1 MGIKSFLKQGMAYGL
16 DRQYEKKCASR
27 KILYKD
33 WVASM
38 EEAEAGAD
46 GSRTEAASEKPGTGA
61 GAPSSGERA
70 EAVFFSNT
78 EAGAWADGAK
88 EKAEAY
94 LSAHP
99 EICVVY
105 GDEDVETAPGQYE
118 NPWLKPCW
126 SPDTYLW
133 KDYLGEAVAVRKSF
147 YEKAEEKSRDG
158 LLKAAGGFTK
168 GCQSIAHIN
177 GILFHR
183 KKDWFTGETNEKTN
197 GGMNAEANGSVTWEQ
212 TAGGQADCRDA
223 KKQGTPYISV
233 IIPSKDNAVVLKKCL
248 DTLKKTAADI
258 SYEVLLV
265 DNGSGEAVKKKIEEM
280 TADAPDIHYIYEPM
294 EFNFSRMCNL
304 GAERAKGSLLL
315 FLNDDIEATH
325 TGWLSDMAKLAERP
339 HVGAVGC
346 KLLYPDTDKIQHAGI
361 TNLPMGPVH
370 KLQFLRDNKCYYDN
384 RNRGIRNVSA
394 VTAACLM
401 VRREVFEEAGG
412 FCESMQVAFND
423 VDFCFTLLEKGYYNA
438 VCNHIHLLHHES
450 MSRGA
455 DESEEKLKRLH
466 RERTMLYDRHPGLN
480 GKDPFY
486 HDWLNRTGLD
496 TRIQPAYQ
504 SGREIVDVQAAKEV
518 AKESNEAYVLKNARK
533 DKCLLVRIE
542 AADASHISGYGV
554 VLGSDNACFNGK
566 LLLERKGRQTA
577 VYELDFTEQYRQ
589 DLQENMPDQKNV
601 ALCGFHVN
609 IADPLPEGEYRIGML
624 ATDKISGSSLMNYS
638 NRTFIVART

>member
-16 DRQYEKKCASR
+16 DKQYEKKCASR

-38 EEAEAGAD
+38 EEAESSSAG
-46 GSRTEAASEKPGTGA
+46 EHV
-61 GAPSSGERA
+61 
-70 EAVFFSNT
+70 EAVFLSDAEN
-78 EAGAWADGAK
+78 GAWADGAK
-88 EKAEAY
+88 ERAEAF

-99 EICVVY
+99 EVCVVY

-183 KKDWFTGETNEKTN
+183 KTDWFTGETNSSMTREK
-197 GGMNAEANGSVTWEQ
+197 
-212 TAGGQADCRDA
+212 TAGGQTDCQDA
-223 KKQGTPYISV
+223 KKQGMPYISV

-280 TADAPDIHYIYEPM
+280 TADAPDILYIYEPM
-294 EFNFSRMCNL
+294 EFNFSKMCNL
-304 GAERAKGSLLL
+304 GAERAEGSLLL

-496 TRIQPAYQ
+496 TRIQPAYR
-504 SGREIVDVQAAKEV
+504 SGREIADVQAAKEV

-533 DKCLLVRIE
+533 DRCLLVRIE

-566 LLLERKGRQTA
+566 LLLERKGRQPA

-609 IADPLPEGEYRIGML
+609 IAEPLPEGEYRIGML

>member
-16 DRQYEKKCASR
+16 DKQYEKKCASR

-38 EEAEAGAD
+38 EEAESSSAGERVEAVFLSDAENGAWAD
-46 GSRTEAASEKPGTGA
+46 DAK
-61 GAPSSGERA
+61 ERA
-70 EAVFFSNT
+70 EAF
-78 EAGAWADGAK
+78 
-88 EKAEAY
+88 

-99 EICVVY
+99 EVCVVY

-183 KKDWFTGETNEKTN
+183 KTDWFTGETNSSMTREK
-197 GGMNAEANGSVTWEQ
+197 
-212 TAGGQADCRDA
+212 TAGGQTDCRDA
-223 KKQGTPYISV
+223 KNQGMPYISV

-280 TADAPDIHYIYEPM
+280 TADAPDILYIYEPM
-294 EFNFSRMCNL
+294 EFNFSKMCNL
-304 GAERAKGSLLL
+304 GAERAEGSLLL

-496 TRIQPAYQ
+496 TRIQPAYR
-504 SGREIVDVQAAKEV
+504 SGREIADVQAAKEV

-533 DKCLLVRIE
+533 DRCLLVRIE

-566 LLLERKGRQTA
+566 LLLERKGRQPA

-609 IADPLPEGEYRIGML
+609 IAEPLPEGEYRIGML

>member
-16 DRQYEKKCASR
+16 DKQYEKKCASR

-38 EEAEAGAD
+38 EEAE
-46 GSRTEAASEKPGTGA
+46 
-61 GAPSSGERA
+61 SSSTGERA
-70 EAVFFSNT
+70 EAVFLSDAEN
-78 EAGAWADGAK
+78 GAWADGAK
-88 EKAEAY
+88 ERAEAF

-99 EICVVY
+99 EVCVVY

-126 SPDTYLW
+126 SPDTYLG

-183 KKDWFTGETNEKTN
+183 KTDWFTGEINSSMTREK
-197 GGMNAEANGSVTWEQ
+197 
-212 TAGGQADCRDA
+212 TAGGQTDCRDA
-223 KKQGTPYISV
+223 KKQGMPYISV

-280 TADAPDIHYIYEPM
+280 TADAPDILYIYEPM
-294 EFNFSRMCNL
+294 EFNFSKMCNL

-496 TRIQPAYQ
+496 TRIQPAYR
-504 SGREIVDVQAAKEV
+504 SGREIADVQAAKEV

-533 DKCLLVRIE
+533 DRCLLVRIE

-566 LLLERKGRQTA
+566 LLLERKGRQPA

-609 IADPLPEGEYRIGML
+609 IAEPLPEGEYRIGML

>member
-16 DRQYEKKCASR
+16 DKQYEKKCASR

-38 EEAEAGAD
+38 EEAE
-46 GSRTEAASEKPGTGA
+46 
-61 GAPSSGERA
+61 SSSAGERA
-70 EAVFFSNT
+70 EAVFLSDAEN
-78 EAGAWADGAK
+78 GAWADGAK
-88 EKAEAY
+88 ERAEAF

-99 EICVVY
+99 EVCVVY

-183 KKDWFTGETNEKTN
+183 KTDWFTGETNSSMTRGKK
-197 GGMNAEANGSVTWEQ
+197 
-212 TAGGQADCRDA
+212 AGGQTDCRDA
-223 KKQGTPYISV
+223 KKQGMPYISV

-280 TADAPDIHYIYEPM
+280 TADVPDILYMYEPM
-294 EFNFSRMCNL
+294 EFNFSKMCNL

-496 TRIQPAYQ
+496 TRIQPAYR
-504 SGREIVDVQAAKEV
+504 SGREIADVQAAKEV

-533 DKCLLVRIE
+533 DRCLLVRIE

-566 LLLERKGRQTA
+566 LLLERKGRQPA

-609 IADPLPEGEYRIGML
+609 IAEPLPEGEYRIGML

>member
-16 DRQYEKKCASR
+16 DKQYEKKCASR

-38 EEAEAGAD
+38 EEAE
-46 GSRTEAASEKPGTGA
+46 
-61 GAPSSGERA
+61 SSSTGERV
-70 EAVFFSNT
+70 EAVFLSDAEN
-78 EAGAWADGAK
+78 GAWADGAK
-88 EKAEAY
+88 ERAEAF

-99 EICVVY
+99 EVCVAY

-183 KKDWFTGETNEKTN
+183 KTDWFTGEKNSSMTREK
-197 GGMNAEANGSVTWEQ
+197 
-212 TAGGQADCRDA
+212 TAGGQTDCRDA
-223 KKQGTPYISV
+223 KKQGMPYISV

-280 TADAPDIHYIYEPM
+280 TADAPDILYIYEPM
-294 EFNFSRMCNL
+294 EFNFSKMCNL
-304 GAERAKGSLLL
+304 GAERAEGSLLL

-496 TRIQPAYQ
+496 TRIQPAYR
-504 SGREIVDVQAAKEV
+504 SGREIADVQAAKEV

-533 DKCLLVRIE
+533 DRCLLVRIE

-566 LLLERKGRQTA
+566 LLLERKGRQPA

-609 IADPLPEGEYRIGML
+609 IAEPLPEGEYRIGML

>member
-16 DRQYEKKCASR
+16 DKQYEKKCASR

-38 EEAEAGAD
+38 EEAESSSTGERVEAVFLSDAENGAWAD
-46 GSRTEAASEKPGTGA
+46 DAK
-61 GAPSSGERA
+61 ERA
-70 EAVFFSNT
+70 EAF
-78 EAGAWADGAK
+78 
-88 EKAEAY
+88 

-99 EICVVY
+99 EVCVVY
-105 GDEDVETAPGQYE
+105 GDEDVETTPGQYE

-183 KKDWFTGETNEKTN
+183 KTDWFTGETNSSMTREK
-197 GGMNAEANGSVTWEQ
+197 
-212 TAGGQADCRDA
+212 TAGGQTDCRDA
-223 KKQGTPYISV
+223 KKQGMPYISV

-280 TADAPDIHYIYEPM
+280 TTDAPDILYIYEPM
-294 EFNFSRMCNL
+294 EFNFSKMCNL

-496 TRIQPAYQ
+496 TRIQPAYR
-504 SGREIVDVQAAKEV
+504 SGREIADVQAAKEV

-533 DKCLLVRIE
+533 DRCLLVRIE

-566 LLLERKGRQTA
+566 LLLERKGRQPA

-609 IADPLPEGEYRIGML
+609 IAEPLPEGEYRIGML

>member
-16 DRQYEKKCASR
+16 DKQYEKKCASR

-38 EEAEAGAD
+38 EEAE
-46 GSRTEAASEKPGTGA
+46 
-61 GAPSSGERA
+61 SSSTGERA
-70 EAVFFSNT
+70 EAVFLSDAEN
-78 EAGAWADGAK
+78 GAWADGAK
-88 EKAEAY
+88 ERAEAF

-99 EICVVY
+99 EVCVVY

-183 KKDWFTGETNEKTN
+183 KTDWFTGEINSSMTREK
-197 GGMNAEANGSVTWEQ
+197 
-212 TAGGQADCRDA
+212 TAGGQTDCRDA
-223 KKQGTPYISV
+223 KKQGMPYISV

-280 TADAPDIHYIYEPM
+280 TADAPDILYIYEPM
-294 EFNFSRMCNL
+294 EFNFSKMCNL

-496 TRIQPAYQ
+496 TRIQPAYR
-504 SGREIVDVQAAKEV
+504 SGREIADVQAAKEV

-533 DKCLLVRIE
+533 DRCLLVRIE

-566 LLLERKGRQTA
+566 LLLERKGRQPA

-589 DLQENMPDQKNV
+589 DLQENMPDQKKV

-609 IADPLPEGEYRIGML
+609 IAEPLPEGEYRIGML

>member
-16 DRQYEKKCASR
+16 DKQYEKKCASR

-38 EEAEAGAD
+38 EEAE
-46 GSRTEAASEKPGTGA
+46 
-61 GAPSSGERA
+61 SSSAGERV
-70 EAVFFSNT
+70 EAVFLSDAEN
-78 EAGAWADGAK
+78 GAWADGAK
-88 EKAEAY
+88 ERAEAF

-99 EICVVY
+99 EVCVVY

-183 KKDWFTGETNEKTN
+183 KTDWFTGETNSSMTRGKK
-197 GGMNAEANGSVTWEQ
+197 
-212 TAGGQADCRDA
+212 AGGQTDCRDA
-223 KKQGTPYISV
+223 KKQGMPYISV

-280 TADAPDIHYIYEPM
+280 TADAPDILYIYEPM
-294 EFNFSRMCNL
+294 EFNFSKMCNL

-496 TRIQPAYQ
+496 TRIQPAYR
-504 SGREIVDVQAAKEV
+504 SGREIADVQAAKEV

-533 DKCLLVRIE
+533 DRCLLVRIE

-566 LLLERKGRQTA
+566 LLLERKGRQPA

-609 IADPLPEGEYRIGML
+609 IAEPLPEGEYRIGML

>member
-16 DRQYEKKCASR
+16 DKQYEKKCASR

-38 EEAEAGAD
+38 EEAESSSAGERVEAVFLSDAENGAWAD
-46 GSRTEAASEKPGTGA
+46 DAK
-61 GAPSSGERA
+61 ERA
-70 EAVFFSNT
+70 EAF
-78 EAGAWADGAK
+78 
-88 EKAEAY
+88 

-99 EICVVY
+99 EVCVVY
-105 GDEDVETAPGQYE
+105 GDEDVETTPGQYE

-183 KKDWFTGETNEKTN
+183 KTDWFTGETNSSMTREK
-197 GGMNAEANGSVTWEQ
+197 
-212 TAGGQADCRDA
+212 TAGGQTDCRDA
-223 KKQGTPYISV
+223 KKQGMPYISV

-280 TADAPDIHYIYEPM
+280 TADAPDILYIYEPM
-294 EFNFSRMCNL
+294 EFNFSKMCNL
-304 GAERAKGSLLL
+304 GAERAEGSLLL

-496 TRIQPAYQ
+496 TRIQPAYR
-504 SGREIVDVQAAKEV
+504 SGREIADVQAAKEV

-533 DKCLLVRIE
+533 DRCLLVRIE

-566 LLLERKGRQTA
+566 LLLERKGRQPA

-609 IADPLPEGEYRIGML
+609 IAEPLPEGEYRIGML

>member
-1 MGIKSFLKQGMAYGL
+1 MAYGL
-16 DRQYEKKCASR
+16 DKQYEKKCASR

-38 EEAEAGAD
+38 EEAE
-46 GSRTEAASEKPGTGA
+46 
-61 GAPSSGERA
+61 SSSAGERA
-70 EAVFFSNT
+70 EAVFLSDAEN
-78 EAGAWADGAK
+78 GAWADGAK
-88 EKAEAY
+88 ERAEAF

-99 EICVVY
+99 EVCVVY

-183 KKDWFTGETNEKTN
+183 KTDWFTGETNSSMTRGKK
-197 GGMNAEANGSVTWEQ
+197 
-212 TAGGQADCRDA
+212 AGGQTDCRDA
-223 KKQGTPYISV
+223 KKQGMPYISV
-233 IIPSKDNAVVLKKCL
+233 ILPSKDNAVVLKKCL

-280 TADAPDIHYIYEPM
+280 TADAPDILYIYEPM
-294 EFNFSRMCNL
+294 EFNFSKMCNL

-496 TRIQPAYQ
+496 TRIQPAYR
-504 SGREIVDVQAAKEV
+504 SGREIADVQAAKEV

-533 DKCLLVRIE
+533 DRCLLVRIE

-566 LLLERKGRQTA
+566 LLLERKGRQPA

-609 IADPLPEGEYRIGML
+609 IAEPLPEGEYRIGML

>member
-16 DRQYEKKCASR
+16 DKQYEKKCASR

-38 EEAEAGAD
+38 EEAE
-46 GSRTEAASEKPGTGA
+46 
-61 GAPSSGERA
+61 SSSTGERV
-70 EAVFFSNT
+70 EAVFLSDAEN
-78 EAGAWADGAK
+78 GAWADGAK
-88 EKAEAY
+88 ERAEAF

-99 EICVVY
+99 EVCVVY

-183 KKDWFTGETNEKTN
+183 KTDWFTGETNSSMPREKK
-197 GGMNAEANGSVTWEQ
+197 
-212 TAGGQADCRDA
+212 AGGQTDCRDA
-223 KKQGTPYISV
+223 KKQGMPYISV

-280 TADAPDIHYIYEPM
+280 TADAPDILYIYEPM
-294 EFNFSRMCNL
+294 EFNFSKMCNL

-339 HVGAVGC
+339 YVGAVGC

-466 RERTMLYDRHPGLN
+466 RERTMLYDRHSGLI

-496 TRIQPAYQ
+496 TRIQPAYR
-504 SGREIVDVQAAKEV
+504 SGREIADVQTAKEV

-533 DKCLLVRIE
+533 DRCLLVRIE

-566 LLLERKGRQTA
+566 LLLERKGRQPA

-609 IADPLPEGEYRIGML
+609 IAEPLPEGEYRIGML

>member
-16 DRQYEKKCASR
+16 DKQYEKKCASR

-38 EEAEAGAD
+38 EEAESSSAG
-46 GSRTEAASEKPGTGA
+46 EHV
-61 GAPSSGERA
+61 
-70 EAVFFSNT
+70 EAVFLSDAEN
-78 EAGAWADGAK
+78 GAWADGAK
-88 EKAEAY
+88 ERAEAF

-99 EICVVY
+99 EVCVVY

-183 KKDWFTGETNEKTN
+183 KTDWFTGETNSSMTREK
-197 GGMNAEANGSVTWEQ
+197 
-212 TAGGQADCRDA
+212 TAGGQTDCRDA
-223 KKQGTPYISV
+223 KKQGMPYISV

-280 TADAPDIHYIYEPM
+280 TADAPDILYIYEPM
-294 EFNFSRMCNL
+294 EFNFSKMCNL
-304 GAERAKGSLLL
+304 GAERAEGSLLL

-496 TRIQPAYQ
+496 TRIQPAYR
-504 SGREIVDVQAAKEV
+504 SGREIADVQAAKEV

-533 DKCLLVRIE
+533 DRCLLVRIE
-542 AADASHISGYGV
+542 TADASHISGYGV

-566 LLLERKGRQTA
+566 LLLERKGRQPA

-609 IADPLPEGEYRIGML
+609 IAEPLPEGEYRIGML

>member
-16 DRQYEKKCASR
+16 DKQYEKKCASR

-38 EEAEAGAD
+38 EEAE
-46 GSRTEAASEKPGTGA
+46 
-61 GAPSSGERA
+61 SSSVGERA
-70 EAVFFSNT
+70 EAVFLSDAEN
-78 EAGAWADGAK
+78 GAWADGAK
-88 EKAEAY
+88 ERAEAF

-99 EICVVY
+99 EVCVVY

-168 GCQSIAHIN
+168 GCQSIDHIN

-183 KKDWFTGETNEKTN
+183 KTDWFTGETNSSMTRGKK
-197 GGMNAEANGSVTWEQ
+197 
-212 TAGGQADCRDA
+212 AGGQTDCRDA
-223 KKQGTPYISV
+223 KKQGMPYISV

-280 TADAPDIHYIYEPM
+280 TADAPDILYIYEPM
-294 EFNFSRMCNL
+294 EFNFSKMCNL

-496 TRIQPAYQ
+496 TRIQPAYR
-504 SGREIVDVQAAKEV
+504 SGREIADVQAAKEV

-533 DKCLLVRIE
+533 DRCLLVRIE

-566 LLLERKGRQTA
+566 LLLERKGRQPA

-609 IADPLPEGEYRIGML
+609 IAEPLPEGEYRIGML

>member
-1 MGIKSFLKQGMAYGL
+1 MAYGL

-33 WVASM
+33 WVLSM

-46 GSRTEAASEKPGTGA
+46 GSRTEAASV
-61 GAPSSGERA
+61 GERA
-70 EAVFFSNT
+70 EAVFLSEA

-88 EKAEAY
+88 EKAEAF

-99 EICVVY
+99 EVCVVY

-158 LLKAAGGFTK
+158 LLKAAGGFIR
-168 GCQSIAHIN
+168 GCRSIAHIN

-183 KKDWFTGETNEKTN
+183 KTDWFTGETNSSMIREKP
-197 GGMNAEANGSVTWEQ
+197 V
-212 TAGGQADCRDA
+212 GGQTDCRDA
-223 KKQGTPYISV
+223 QKQGTPYISV

-265 DNGSGEAVKKKIEEM
+265 DNGSGGAVKKKIEEM

-315 FLNDDIEATH
+315 FLNDDIEAVR
-325 TGWLSDMAKLAERP
+325 TGWLSDMAELAERS
-339 HVGAVGC
+339 HTGAVGC

-401 VRREVFEEAGG
+401 VRREIFEETGG

-423 VDFCFTLLEKGYYNA
+423 VDFCFTLLEKGYYNV

-450 MSRGA
+450 LSRGA
-455 DESEEKLKRLH
+455 DESEEKLRRLH
-466 RERTMLYDRHPGLN
+466 RERTMLYDRHPGLE

-504 SGREIVDVQAAKEV
+504 SGREIADVQTAKEV
-518 AKESNEAYVLKNARK
+518 AKESNEAYMLKNARK
-533 DKCLLVRIE
+533 DRCLLVRIE

-554 VLGSDNACFNGK
+554 VLGSDNACFTGK
-566 LLLERKGRQTA
+566 LLLERKGRQPA

-609 IADPLPEGEYRIGML
+609 IAEPLPEGEYRIGML
-624 ATDKISGSSLMNYS
+624 ATDRISGSSLMNYS

>member
-1 MGIKSFLKQGMAYGL
+1 MAYGL
-16 DRQYEKKCASR
+16 DKQYEKKCASR

-38 EEAEAGAD
+38 EEAE
-46 GSRTEAASEKPGTGA
+46 
-61 GAPSSGERA
+61 SSSAGERA
-70 EAVFFSNT
+70 EAVFLSDAEN
-78 EAGAWADGAK
+78 GAWADGAK
-88 EKAEAY
+88 ERAEAF

-99 EICVVY
+99 EVCVVY
-105 GDEDVETAPGQYE
+105 GDEDVETTSGQYE

-183 KKDWFTGETNEKTN
+183 KTDWFTGETNSSMTREK
-197 GGMNAEANGSVTWEQ
+197 
-212 TAGGQADCRDA
+212 TAGGQTDCRDA
-223 KKQGTPYISV
+223 KKQGMPYISV

-280 TADAPDIHYIYEPM
+280 TADAPDILYIYEPM
-294 EFNFSRMCNL
+294 EFNFSKMCNL

-315 FLNDDIEATH
+315 FLNDDVEATH

-466 RERTMLYDRHPGLN
+466 RERTMLYDRHPGIN

-496 TRIQPAYQ
+496 TRIQPAYR
-504 SGREIVDVQAAKEV
+504 SGREIADVQAAKEV

-533 DKCLLVRIE
+533 DRCLLVRIE

-566 LLLERKGRQTA
+566 LLLERKGRQSA

-609 IADPLPEGEYRIGML
+609 IAEPLPEGEYRIGML

>member
-1 MGIKSFLKQGMAYGL
+1 MAYGL
-16 DRQYEKKCASR
+16 DKQYEKKCASR

-38 EEAEAGAD
+38 EEAE
-46 GSRTEAASEKPGTGA
+46 
-61 GAPSSGERA
+61 SSSTGERA
-70 EAVFFSNT
+70 EAVFLSDAEN
-78 EAGAWADGAK
+78 GAWADGAK
-88 EKAEAY
+88 ERAEAF

-99 EICVVY
+99 EVCVVY

-183 KKDWFTGETNEKTN
+183 KTDWFTGEINSSMTREK
-197 GGMNAEANGSVTWEQ
+197 
-212 TAGGQADCRDA
+212 TAGGQTDCRDA
-223 KKQGTPYISV
+223 KKQGMPYISV

-280 TADAPDIHYIYEPM
+280 TADAPDILYIYEPM
-294 EFNFSRMCNL
+294 EFNFSKMCNL
-304 GAERAKGSLLL
+304 GAERAEGSLLL

-480 GKDPFY
+480 GKDSFY

-496 TRIQPAYQ
+496 TRIQPAYR
-504 SGREIVDVQAAKEV
+504 SGREIADVQAAKEV

-533 DKCLLVRIE
+533 DRCLLVRIE

-566 LLLERKGRQTA
+566 LLLERKGRQSA

-609 IADPLPEGEYRIGML
+609 IAEPLPEGEYRIGML

>member
-1 MGIKSFLKQGMAYGL
+1 MAYGL
-16 DRQYEKKCASR
+16 DKQYEKKCASR

-38 EEAEAGAD
+38 EEAE
-46 GSRTEAASEKPGTGA
+46 
-61 GAPSSGERA
+61 SSSTGERV
-70 EAVFFSNT
+70 EAVFLSDAEN
-78 EAGAWADGAK
+78 GAWADGAK
-88 EKAEAY
+88 ERAEAF

-99 EICVVY
+99 EVCVAY

-183 KKDWFTGETNEKTN
+183 KTDWFTGETNSSMTREK
-197 GGMNAEANGSVTWEQ
+197 
-212 TAGGQADCRDA
+212 TAGGQTDCRDA
-223 KKQGTPYISV
+223 KKQGMPYISV

-280 TADAPDIHYIYEPM
+280 TADAPDILYIYEPM
-294 EFNFSRMCNL
+294 EFNFSKMCNL
-304 GAERAKGSLLL
+304 GAERAEGSLLL

-496 TRIQPAYQ
+496 TRIQPAYR
-504 SGREIVDVQAAKEV
+504 SGREIADVQAAKEV

-533 DKCLLVRIE
+533 DRCLLVRIE

-566 LLLERKGRQTA
+566 LLLERKGRQPA

-609 IADPLPEGEYRIGML
+609 IAEPLPEGEYRIGML

>member
-1 MGIKSFLKQGMAYGL
+1 MAYGL
-16 DRQYEKKCASR
+16 DKQYEKKCASR

-38 EEAEAGAD
+38 EEAE
-46 GSRTEAASEKPGTGA
+46 
-61 GAPSSGERA
+61 SSSAGERA
-70 EAVFFSNT
+70 EAVFLSDAEN
-78 EAGAWADGAK
+78 GAWADGAK
-88 EKAEAY
+88 ERAEAF

-99 EICVVY
+99 EVCVVY
-105 GDEDVETAPGQYE
+105 GDEDVETTSGQYE

-183 KKDWFTGETNEKTN
+183 KTDWFTGETNSSMTREK
-197 GGMNAEANGSVTWEQ
+197 
-212 TAGGQADCRDA
+212 TAGGQTDCRDA
-223 KKQGTPYISV
+223 KKQGMPYISV

-280 TADAPDIHYIYEPM
+280 MADAPDILYIYEPM
-294 EFNFSRMCNL
+294 EFNFSKMCNL

-496 TRIQPAYQ
+496 TRIQPAYR
-504 SGREIVDVQAAKEV
+504 SGREIADVQAAKEV

-533 DKCLLVRIE
+533 DRCLLVRIE

-566 LLLERKGRQTA
+566 LLLERKGRQPA

-609 IADPLPEGEYRIGML
+609 IAEPLPEGEYRIGML

>member
-1 MGIKSFLKQGMAYGL
+1 MAYGL
-16 DRQYEKKCASR
+16 DKQYEKKCASR

-38 EEAEAGAD
+38 EEAESSSTGERVEAVFLSDAENGAWAD
-46 GSRTEAASEKPGTGA
+46 DAK
-61 GAPSSGERA
+61 ERA
-70 EAVFFSNT
+70 EAF
-78 EAGAWADGAK
+78 
-88 EKAEAY
+88 

-99 EICVVY
+99 EVCVVY
-105 GDEDVETAPGQYE
+105 GDEDVETTPGQYE

-183 KKDWFTGETNEKTN
+183 KTDWFTGETNSSMTREK
-197 GGMNAEANGSVTWEQ
+197 
-212 TAGGQADCRDA
+212 TAGGQTDCRDA
-223 KKQGTPYISV
+223 KKQGMPYISV

-280 TADAPDIHYIYEPM
+280 TADAPDILYIYEPM
-294 EFNFSRMCNL
+294 EFNFSKMCNL

-496 TRIQPAYQ
+496 TRIQPAYR
-504 SGREIVDVQAAKEV
+504 SGREIADVQAAKEV

-533 DKCLLVRIE
+533 DRCLLVRIE

-566 LLLERKGRQTA
+566 LLLERKGRQPA

-609 IADPLPEGEYRIGML
+609 IAEPLPEGEYRIGML

>member
-16 DRQYEKKCASR
+16 DKQYEKKCASR

-38 EEAEAGAD
+38 EEAE
-46 GSRTEAASEKPGTGA
+46 
-61 GAPSSGERA
+61 SSSAGERA
-70 EAVFFSNT
+70 EAVFLSDAEN
-78 EAGAWADGAK
+78 GAWADGAK
-88 EKAEAY
+88 ERAEAF

-99 EICVVY
+99 EVCVVY
-105 GDEDVETAPGQYE
+105 GDEDVETTPGQYE

-183 KKDWFTGETNEKTN
+183 KTDWFTGETNSSMTREK
-197 GGMNAEANGSVTWEQ
+197 
-212 TAGGQADCRDA
+212 TAGGQTDCRDA
-223 KKQGTPYISV
+223 KKQGMPYISV

-280 TADAPDIHYIYEPM
+280 TADAPDILYIYEPM
-294 EFNFSRMCNL
+294 EFNFSKMCNL

-455 DESEEKLKRLH
+455 DESEKKLKRLH
-466 RERTMLYDRHPGLN
+466 RERTMLYDRHSGLI

-496 TRIQPAYQ
+496 TRIQPAYR
-504 SGREIVDVQAAKEV
+504 SGREIADVQAAKEV
-518 AKESNEAYVLKNARK
+518 VKESNEAYVLKNARK
-533 DKCLLVRIE
+533 DRCLLVRIE

-566 LLLERKGRQTA
+566 LLLERKGRQPA

-609 IADPLPEGEYRIGML
+609 IAEPLPEGEYRIGML

>member
-16 DRQYEKKCASR
+16 DKQYEKKCASR

-38 EEAEAGAD
+38 EEAESSSTGERVEAVFLSDAENGAWAD
-46 GSRTEAASEKPGTGA
+46 DAK
-61 GAPSSGERA
+61 ERA
-70 EAVFFSNT
+70 EAF
-78 EAGAWADGAK
+78 
-88 EKAEAY
+88 

-99 EICVVY
+99 EVCVVY
-105 GDEDVETAPGQYE
+105 GDEDVETTPGQYE

-168 GCQSIAHIN
+168 GCQSIAHMN

-183 KKDWFTGETNEKTN
+183 KTDWFTGETNSSMTREKT
-197 GGMNAEANGSVTWEQ
+197 V
-212 TAGGQADCRDA
+212 GGQTDCRDA
-223 KKQGTPYISV
+223 KKQGMPYISV

-280 TADAPDIHYIYEPM
+280 TTDAPDILYIYEPM
-294 EFNFSRMCNL
+294 EFNFSKMCNL

-496 TRIQPAYQ
+496 TRIQPAYR
-504 SGREIVDVQAAKEV
+504 SGREIADVQAAKEV

-533 DKCLLVRIE
+533 DRCLLVRIE

-566 LLLERKGRQTA
+566 LLLERKGRQPA

-609 IADPLPEGEYRIGML
+609 IAEPLPEGEYRIGML

>member
-16 DRQYEKKCASR
+16 DKQYEKKCASR

-38 EEAEAGAD
+38 EEAESSSAG
-46 GSRTEAASEKPGTGA
+46 EHV
-61 GAPSSGERA
+61 
-70 EAVFFSNT
+70 EAVFLSDAEN
-78 EAGAWADGAK
+78 GAWADGAK
-88 EKAEAY
+88 ERAEAF

-99 EICVVY
+99 EVCVVY

-158 LLKAAGGFTK
+158 LLKVAGGFTK

-183 KKDWFTGETNEKTN
+183 KTDWFTGETNSSMTREK
-197 GGMNAEANGSVTWEQ
+197 
-212 TAGGQADCRDA
+212 TAGGQTDCRDA
-223 KKQGTPYISV
+223 KKQGMPYISV

-280 TADAPDIHYIYEPM
+280 TADAPDILYIYEPM
-294 EFNFSRMCNL
+294 EFNFSKMCNL
-304 GAERAKGSLLL
+304 GAERAEGSLLL

-325 TGWLSDMAKLAERP
+325 TGWLSDMAKLAERS

-496 TRIQPAYQ
+496 TRIQPAYR
-504 SGREIVDVQAAKEV
+504 SGREIADVQAAKEV

-533 DKCLLVRIE
+533 DRCLLVRIE

-554 VLGSDNACFNGK
+554 VLGSDNACFSGK
-566 LLLERKGRQTA
+566 LLLERKGRQPA

-609 IADPLPEGEYRIGML
+609 IAEPLPEGEYRIGML

>member
-16 DRQYEKKCASR
+16 DKQYEKKCASR

-38 EEAEAGAD
+38 EEAESSSAG
-46 GSRTEAASEKPGTGA
+46 EHV
-61 GAPSSGERA
+61 
-70 EAVFFSNT
+70 EAVFLSDAEN
-78 EAGAWADGAK
+78 GAWADGAK
-88 EKAEAY
+88 ERAEAF

-99 EICVVY
+99 EVCVVY

-183 KKDWFTGETNEKTN
+183 KTDWFTGETNSSMTREK
-197 GGMNAEANGSVTWEQ
+197 
-212 TAGGQADCRDA
+212 TAGGQTDCRDA
-223 KKQGTPYISV
+223 KKQGMPYISV

-280 TADAPDIHYIYEPM
+280 TADAPDILYIYEPM
-294 EFNFSRMCNL
+294 EFNFSKMCNL

-496 TRIQPAYQ
+496 TRIQPAYR
-504 SGREIVDVQAAKEV
+504 SGREIADVQAAKEV

-533 DKCLLVRIE
+533 DRCLLVRIE

-554 VLGSDNACFNGK
+554 VLGSDNACFSGK
-566 LLLERKGRQTA
+566 LLLERKGRQPA

-609 IADPLPEGEYRIGML
+609 IAEPLPEGEYRIGML

>member
-16 DRQYEKKCASR
+16 DKQYEKKCASR

-38 EEAEAGAD
+38 EEAE
-46 GSRTEAASEKPGTGA
+46 
-61 GAPSSGERA
+61 SSSAGERA
-70 EAVFFSNT
+70 EAVFLSDAEN
-78 EAGAWADGAK
+78 GAWADGAK
-88 EKAEAY
+88 ERAEAF

-99 EICVVY
+99 EVCVAY

-183 KKDWFTGETNEKTN
+183 KTDWFTGETNSSMTREK
-197 GGMNAEANGSVTWEQ
+197 
-212 TAGGQADCRDA
+212 TAGGQTDCRDA
-223 KKQGTPYISV
+223 KKQGMPYISV

-280 TADAPDIHYIYEPM
+280 TADAPDILYIYEPM
-294 EFNFSRMCNL
+294 EFNFSKMCNL
-304 GAERAKGSLLL
+304 GAERAEGSLLL

-466 RERTMLYDRHPGLN
+466 RERTMLYDRHSGLI

-496 TRIQPAYQ
+496 TRIQPAYR
-504 SGREIVDVQAAKEV
+504 SGREIADVQTAKEV

-533 DKCLLVRIE
+533 DRCLLVRIE

-566 LLLERKGRQTA
+566 LLLERKGRQPA

-609 IADPLPEGEYRIGML
+609 IAEPLPEGEYRIGML

>member
-16 DRQYEKKCASR
+16 DKQYEKKCASR

-38 EEAEAGAD
+38 EEAESSSTGERVEAVFLSDAENGAWAD
-46 GSRTEAASEKPGTGA
+46 DAK
-61 GAPSSGERA
+61 ERA
-70 EAVFFSNT
+70 EAF
-78 EAGAWADGAK
+78 
-88 EKAEAY
+88 

-99 EICVVY
+99 EVCVVY
-105 GDEDVETAPGQYE
+105 GDEDVETTPGQYE

-147 YEKAEEKSRDG
+147 YEKSEEKSRDG

-183 KKDWFTGETNEKTN
+183 KTDWFTGETNSSMTREK
-197 GGMNAEANGSVTWEQ
+197 
-212 TAGGQADCRDA
+212 TAGGQTDCRDA
-223 KKQGTPYISV
+223 KKQGMPYISV

-280 TADAPDIHYIYEPM
+280 TADAPDILYMYEPM
-294 EFNFSRMCNL
+294 EFNFSKMCNL

-496 TRIQPAYQ
+496 TRIQPAYR
-504 SGREIVDVQAAKEV
+504 SGREIADVQAAKEV

-533 DKCLLVRIE
+533 DRCLLVRIE

-566 LLLERKGRQTA
+566 LLLERKGRQPA

-609 IADPLPEGEYRIGML
+609 IAEPLPEGEYRIGML

>member
-16 DRQYEKKCASR
+16 DKQYEKKCASR

-38 EEAEAGAD
+38 EEAESSSAG
-46 GSRTEAASEKPGTGA
+46 EHV
-61 GAPSSGERA
+61 
-70 EAVFFSNT
+70 EAVFLSDAEN
-78 EAGAWADGAK
+78 GAWADGAK
-88 EKAEAY
+88 ERAEAF

-99 EICVVY
+99 EVCVVY

-183 KKDWFTGETNEKTN
+183 KTDWFTGETNSSMTREK
-197 GGMNAEANGSVTWEQ
+197 
-212 TAGGQADCRDA
+212 TAGGQTDCRDA
-223 KKQGTPYISV
+223 KKQGMPYISV

-280 TADAPDIHYIYEPM
+280 TADAPDILYIYEPM
-294 EFNFSRMCNL
+294 EFNFSKMCNL
-304 GAERAKGSLLL
+304 GAERAEGSLLL

-496 TRIQPAYQ
+496 TRIQPAYR
-504 SGREIVDVQAAKEV
+504 SGREIADVQAAKEV

-533 DKCLLVRIE
+533 DRCLLVRIE

-566 LLLERKGRQTA
+566 LLLERKGRQPA

-609 IADPLPEGEYRIGML
+609 IAEPLPEGEYRIGML

-638 NRTFIVART
+638 NWTFIVART

>member
-16 DRQYEKKCASR
+16 DKQYEKKCASR

-38 EEAEAGAD
+38 EEAE
-46 GSRTEAASEKPGTGA
+46 
-61 GAPSSGERA
+61 SSSAGERA
-70 EAVFFSNT
+70 EAVFLSDAEN
-78 EAGAWADGAK
+78 GAWADGAK
-88 EKAEAY
+88 ERAEAF

-99 EICVVY
+99 EVCVVY

-183 KKDWFTGETNEKTN
+183 KTDWFTGETNSSMTREK
-197 GGMNAEANGSVTWEQ
+197 
-212 TAGGQADCRDA
+212 TAGGQTDCRDA
-223 KKQGTPYISV
+223 KKQGMPYISV

-280 TADAPDIHYIYEPM
+280 RADAPDILYIYEPM
-294 EFNFSRMCNL
+294 EFNFSKMCNL
-304 GAERAKGSLLL
+304 GAERANGSLLL

-466 RERTMLYDRHPGLN
+466 RERTMLYDRHSGLI

-496 TRIQPAYQ
+496 TRIQPAYR
-504 SGREIVDVQAAKEV
+504 SGREIADVQTAKEV
-518 AKESNEAYVLKNARK
+518 VKESNEAYVLKNARK
-533 DKCLLVRIE
+533 DRCLLVRIE

-566 LLLERKGRQTA
+566 LLLERKGRQPA

-609 IADPLPEGEYRIGML
+609 IAELLPEGEYRIGML

-638 NRTFIVART
+638 NRTFIVVQT

>member
-16 DRQYEKKCASR
+16 DKQYEKKCASR

-38 EEAEAGAD
+38 EEAE
-46 GSRTEAASEKPGTGA
+46 
-61 GAPSSGERA
+61 SSSAGERA
-70 EAVFFSNT
+70 EAVFLSDAEN
-78 EAGAWADGAK
+78 GAWADGAK
-88 EKAEAY
+88 ERAEAF

-99 EICVVY
+99 EVCVVY

-168 GCQSIAHIN
+168 GSQSIAHIN

-183 KKDWFTGETNEKTN
+183 KTDWFTGETNSSMTREK
-197 GGMNAEANGSVTWEQ
+197 
-212 TAGGQADCRDA
+212 TAGGQTDCRDA
-223 KKQGTPYISV
+223 KKQGMPYISV

-280 TADAPDIHYIYEPM
+280 TADAPDILYIYEPM
-294 EFNFSRMCNL
+294 EFNFSKMCNL
-304 GAERAKGSLLL
+304 GAERAEGSLLL

-496 TRIQPAYQ
+496 TRIQPAYR
-504 SGREIVDVQAAKEV
+504 SGREIADVQAAKEV

-533 DKCLLVRIE
+533 DRCLLVRIE

-554 VLGSDNACFNGK
+554 VLGSDNACFSGK
-566 LLLERKGRQTA
+566 LLLERKGRQPA

-609 IADPLPEGEYRIGML
+609 IAEPLPEGEYRIGML

>member
-38 EEAEAGAD
+38 EEAE
-46 GSRTEAASEKPGTGA
+46 
-61 GAPSSGERA
+61 SSSAGERA
-70 EAVFFSNT
+70 EAVFLSDAEN
-78 EAGAWADGAK
+78 GAWADGAK
-88 EKAEAY
+88 ERAEAF

-99 EICVVY
+99 EVCVVY
-105 GDEDVETAPGQYE
+105 GDEDVETTSGQYE

-147 YEKAEEKSRDG
+147 YEKAEEKSRNG

-183 KKDWFTGETNEKTN
+183 KTDWFTGETNSSMTREK
-197 GGMNAEANGSVTWEQ
+197 
-212 TAGGQADCRDA
+212 TAGGQTDCRDA
-223 KKQGTPYISV
+223 KKQGMPYISV

-280 TADAPDIHYIYEPM
+280 TADAPDILYIYEPM
-294 EFNFSRMCNL
+294 EFNFSKMCNL

-496 TRIQPAYQ
+496 TRIQPAYR
-504 SGREIVDVQAAKEV
+504 SGREIADVQAAKEV

-533 DKCLLVRIE
+533 DRCLLVRIE

-566 LLLERKGRQTA
+566 LLLERKGRQPA

-609 IADPLPEGEYRIGML
+609 IAEPLPEGEYRIGML

>member
-38 EEAEAGAD
+38 EEAE
-46 GSRTEAASEKPGTGA
+46 
-61 GAPSSGERA
+61 SSSAGERV
-70 EAVFFSNT
+70 EAVFLSDAEN
-78 EAGAWADGAK
+78 GAWADGAK
-88 EKAEAY
+88 ERAEAF

-99 EICVVY
+99 EVCVVY
-105 GDEDVETAPGQYE
+105 GDEDVETTPGQYE

-183 KKDWFTGETNEKTN
+183 KTDWFTGETNSSMTREK
-197 GGMNAEANGSVTWEQ
+197 
-212 TAGGQADCRDA
+212 TAGGQTDCRDA
-223 KKQGTPYISV
+223 KKQGMPYISV

-280 TADAPDIHYIYEPM
+280 TADAPDILYIYEPM
-294 EFNFSRMCNL
+294 EFNFSKMCNL
-304 GAERAKGSLLL
+304 GAERAEGSLLL

-466 RERTMLYDRHPGLN
+466 RERTMLYDRHSGLI

-496 TRIQPAYQ
+496 TRIQPAYR
-504 SGREIVDVQAAKEV
+504 SGREIADVQAAKEV

-533 DKCLLVRIE
+533 DRCLLVRIE

-566 LLLERKGRQTA
+566 LLLERKGRQPA

-609 IADPLPEGEYRIGML
+609 IAEPLPEGEYRIGML

>member
-16 DRQYEKKCASR
+16 DKQYEKKCASR

-38 EEAEAGAD
+38 EEAE
-46 GSRTEAASEKPGTGA
+46 
-61 GAPSSGERA
+61 SSSAGERA
-70 EAVFFSNT
+70 EAVFLSDAEN
-78 EAGAWADGAK
+78 GAWADGAK
-88 EKAEAY
+88 ERAEAF

-99 EICVVY
+99 EVCVVY

-183 KKDWFTGETNEKTN
+183 KTDWFTGETNSSMTREK
-197 GGMNAEANGSVTWEQ
+197 
-212 TAGGQADCRDA
+212 TAGGQTDCRDA
-223 KKQGTPYISV
+223 KKQGMPYISV

-280 TADAPDIHYIYEPM
+280 RADAPDILYIYEPM
-294 EFNFSRMCNL
+294 EFNFSKMCNL

-466 RERTMLYDRHPGLN
+466 RERTMLYDRHSGLI

-496 TRIQPAYQ
+496 TRIQPAYR
-504 SGREIVDVQAAKEV
+504 SGREIADVQTAKEV

-533 DKCLLVRIE
+533 DRCLLVRIE

-566 LLLERKGRQTA
+566 LLLERKGRQPA

-609 IADPLPEGEYRIGML
+609 IAEPLPEGEYRIGML

>member
-16 DRQYEKKCASR
+16 DKQYEKKCASR

-38 EEAEAGAD
+38 EEAE
-46 GSRTEAASEKPGTGA
+46 
-61 GAPSSGERA
+61 SSSAGERA
-70 EAVFFSNT
+70 EAVFLSDAEN
-78 EAGAWADGAK
+78 GAWADGAK
-88 EKAEAY
+88 ERAEAF

-99 EICVVY
+99 EVCVVY

-183 KKDWFTGETNEKTN
+183 KTDWFTGKTNSSMTREKTV
-197 GGMNAEANGSVTWEQ
+197 GRQ
-212 TAGGQADCRDA
+212 TDCRDA
-223 KKQGTPYISV
+223 KKQGMPYISV

-280 TADAPDIHYIYEPM
+280 TADAPDILYIYEPM
-294 EFNFSRMCNL
+294 EFNFSKMCNL
-304 GAERAKGSLLL
+304 GAERAEGSLLL

-496 TRIQPAYQ
+496 TRIQPAYR
-504 SGREIVDVQAAKEV
+504 SGREIADVQAAKEV

-533 DKCLLVRIE
+533 DRCLLVRIE

-566 LLLERKGRQTA
+566 LLLERKGRQPA

-609 IADPLPEGEYRIGML
+609 IAEPLPEGEYRIGML

>member
-16 DRQYEKKCASR
+16 DKQYEKKCASR

-38 EEAEAGAD
+38 EEAE
-46 GSRTEAASEKPGTGA
+46 SSSTG
-61 GAPSSGERA
+61 EHV
-70 EAVFFSNT
+70 EAVFLSDAEN
-78 EAGAWADGAK
+78 GAWADGAK
-88 EKAEAY
+88 ERAEAF

-99 EICVVY
+99 EVCVVY

-183 KKDWFTGETNEKTN
+183 KTDWFTGETNSSMTREK
-197 GGMNAEANGSVTWEQ
+197 
-212 TAGGQADCRDA
+212 TAGGQTDCRDA
-223 KKQGTPYISV
+223 KKQGMPYISV

-280 TADAPDIHYIYEPM
+280 TADAPDILYIYEPM
-294 EFNFSRMCNL
+294 EFNFSKMCNL
-304 GAERAKGSLLL
+304 GAERAEGSLLL

-438 VCNHIHLLHHES
+438 VCNHIYLLHHES

-496 TRIQPAYQ
+496 TRIQPAYR
-504 SGREIVDVQAAKEV
+504 SGREIADVQAAKEV

-533 DKCLLVRIE
+533 DRCLLVRIE

-566 LLLERKGRQTA
+566 LLLERKGRQPA

-609 IADPLPEGEYRIGML
+609 IAEPLPEGEYRIGML

>member
-16 DRQYEKKCASR
+16 DKQYEKKCASR

-38 EEAEAGAD
+38 EEAESSSAGERVEAVFLSDAENGAWAD
-46 GSRTEAASEKPGTGA
+46 DAK
-61 GAPSSGERA
+61 ERA
-70 EAVFFSNT
+70 EAF
-78 EAGAWADGAK
+78 
-88 EKAEAY
+88 

-99 EICVVY
+99 EVCVVY
-105 GDEDVETAPGQYE
+105 GDEDVETTPGQYE

-183 KKDWFTGETNEKTN
+183 KTDWFTGETNSSMTREK
-197 GGMNAEANGSVTWEQ
+197 
-212 TAGGQADCRDA
+212 TAGGQTDCRDA
-223 KKQGTPYISV
+223 KKQGMPYISV

-280 TADAPDIHYIYEPM
+280 RADAPDILYIYEPM
-294 EFNFSRMCNL
+294 EFNFSKMCNL

-325 TGWLSDMAKLAERP
+325 TGWLSVMAKLAERP

-496 TRIQPAYQ
+496 TRIQPAYR
-504 SGREIVDVQAAKEV
+504 SGREIADVQAAKEV

-533 DKCLLVRIE
+533 DRCLLVRIE

-566 LLLERKGRQTA
+566 LLLERKGRQPA

-609 IADPLPEGEYRIGML
+609 IAEPLPEGEYRIGML

>member
-16 DRQYEKKCASR
+16 DKQYEKKCASR

-38 EEAEAGAD
+38 EEAE
-46 GSRTEAASEKPGTGA
+46 
-61 GAPSSGERA
+61 SSSAGERA
-70 EAVFFSNT
+70 EAVFLSDAEN
-78 EAGAWADGAK
+78 GAWADGAK
-88 EKAEAY
+88 ERAEAF

-99 EICVVY
+99 EVCVVY

-183 KKDWFTGETNEKTN
+183 KTDWFTGETNSSMTREKK
-197 GGMNAEANGSVTWEQ
+197 
-212 TAGGQADCRDA
+212 AGGQTDCRDA
-223 KKQGTPYISV
+223 KKQGMPYISV

-280 TADAPDIHYIYEPM
+280 TADAPDILYIYEPM
-294 EFNFSRMCNL
+294 EFNFSKMCNL

-496 TRIQPAYQ
+496 TRIQPAYR
-504 SGREIVDVQAAKEV
+504 SGREIADVQAAKKV

-533 DKCLLVRIE
+533 DRCLLVRIE

-566 LLLERKGRQTA
+566 LLLERKGRQPA

-609 IADPLPEGEYRIGML
+609 IAEPLPEGEYRIGML

-638 NRTFIVART
+638 NRTFIVVRT

>member
-16 DRQYEKKCASR
+16 DKQYEKKCASR

-38 EEAEAGAD
+38 EEAE
-46 GSRTEAASEKPGTGA
+46 
-61 GAPSSGERA
+61 SSSTGERV
-70 EAVFFSNT
+70 EAVFLSDAEN
-78 EAGAWADGAK
+78 GAWADGAK
-88 EKAEAY
+88 ERAEAF

-99 EICVVY
+99 EVCVVY
-105 GDEDVETAPGQYE
+105 GDEDVETTPGQYE

-147 YEKAEEKSRDG
+147 YEKAEEKSHDG

-183 KKDWFTGETNEKTN
+183 KTDWFTGEINSSMTREK
-197 GGMNAEANGSVTWEQ
+197 
-212 TAGGQADCRDA
+212 TAGGQTDCRDA
-223 KKQGTPYISV
+223 KKQGMPYISV

-280 TADAPDIHYIYEPM
+280 TADAPDILYIYEPM
-294 EFNFSRMCNL
+294 EFNFSKMCNL
-304 GAERAKGSLLL
+304 GAERAEGSLLL

-496 TRIQPAYQ
+496 TRIQPAYR
-504 SGREIVDVQAAKEV
+504 SGREIADVQAAKEV

-533 DKCLLVRIE
+533 DRCLLVRIE

-566 LLLERKGRQTA
+566 LLLERKGRQSA

-609 IADPLPEGEYRIGML
+609 IAEPLPEGEYRIGML

>member
-16 DRQYEKKCASR
+16 DKQYEKKCASR

-33 WVASM
+33 WVLSM
-38 EEAEAGAD
+38 EEAE
-46 GSRTEAASEKPGTGA
+46 
-61 GAPSSGERA
+61 SSSAGERA
-70 EAVFFSNT
+70 EAVFLSDAEN
-78 EAGAWADGAK
+78 GAWADGAK
-88 EKAEAY
+88 ERAEAF

-99 EICVVY
+99 EVCVVY
-105 GDEDVETAPGQYE
+105 GDEDVETTPGQYE

-183 KKDWFTGETNEKTN
+183 KTDWFTGETNSSMTREKK
-197 GGMNAEANGSVTWEQ
+197 
-212 TAGGQADCRDA
+212 AGGQTDCRDA
-223 KKQGTPYISV
+223 KKQGMPYISV

-280 TADAPDIHYIYEPM
+280 RADAPDILYIYEPM
-294 EFNFSRMCNL
+294 EFNFSKMCNL

-496 TRIQPAYQ
+496 TRIQPAYR
-504 SGREIVDVQAAKEV
+504 SGREIADVQAAKEV

-533 DKCLLVRIE
+533 DRCLLVRIE

-566 LLLERKGRQTA
+566 LLLERKGRQPA

-609 IADPLPEGEYRIGML
+609 IAEPLPEGEYRIGML

>member
-16 DRQYEKKCASR
+16 DKQYEKKCASR

-38 EEAEAGAD
+38 EEAE
-46 GSRTEAASEKPGTGA
+46 
-61 GAPSSGERA
+61 SSSTGERV
-70 EAVFFSNT
+70 EAVFLSDAEN
-78 EAGAWADGAK
+78 GAWADGAK
-88 EKAEAY
+88 ERAEAF

-99 EICVVY
+99 EVCVVY

-183 KKDWFTGETNEKTN
+183 KTDWFTGETNSSMTREK
-197 GGMNAEANGSVTWEQ
+197 
-212 TAGGQADCRDA
+212 TAGGQTDCRDA
-223 KKQGTPYISV
+223 KKQGMPYISV

-280 TADAPDIHYIYEPM
+280 TTDAPDILYIYEPM
-294 EFNFSRMCNL
+294 EFNFSKMCNL
-304 GAERAKGSLLL
+304 GAERAEGSLLL

-496 TRIQPAYQ
+496 TRIQPAYR
-504 SGREIVDVQAAKEV
+504 SGREIADVQAAKEV

-533 DKCLLVRIE
+533 DRCLLVRIE

-566 LLLERKGRQTA
+566 LLLERKGRQPA

-609 IADPLPEGEYRIGML
+609 IAEPLPEGEYRIGML